1 MSRAGLNAILIENR
15 AGLNAIDEWGHICED
30 VIYGIACKGR
40 DHIIIYTGRA
50 VLNAISTFMSRAELN
65 AKFGMLI
72 IPRVQADNT
81 NRAGMTDRG
90 GIIVFQKC
98 RNSMVWAV
106 GVVKG

>member
-15 AGLNAIDEWGHICED
+15 AGLNAIDEWGH
-30 VIYGIACKGR
+30 
-40 DHIIIYTGRA
+40 
-50 VLNAISTFMSRAELN
+50 NSTYMSRAELN

-81 NRAGMTDRG
+81 NRAGMTIRW
-90 GIIVFQKC
+90 GIIVSQKC

-106 GVVKG
+106 SVAKG

>member
-1 MSRAGLNAILIENR
+1 MSRAGLNAILIERR
-15 AGLNAIDEWGHICED
+15 ARSNTSNGGHICED

-50 VLNAISTFMSRAELN
+50 VLNAISTFRSRAELN

-81 NRAGMTDRG
+81 NRAGMTGRG
-90 GIIVFQKC
+90 GIIVSQKC
-98 RNSMVWAV
+98 RNSMVWAA